1 MAWMSQW
8 DLHLGVENA
17 DWTKKKKKKKKV
29 LRWRVNTH
37 INTALIWDVNVTDVY
52 ASKGGV

>member
-17 DWTKKKKKKKKV
+17 DKENQKKKKEGSQV
-29 LRWRVNTH
+29 AR
-37 INTALIWDVNVTDVY
+37 
-52 ASKGGV
+52 

>member
-1 MAWMSQW
+1 MRYILSINQNLFDAIQHS
-8 DLHLGVENA
+8 DAL
-17 DWTKKKKKKKKV
+17 KV

-52 ASKGGV
+52 TSKGGV